1 MEGRPEPKRRN
12 AALTRARILEAAF
25 EAFARHGYARTGIRE
40 IARDAEVA
48 TSLLVRYFGT
58 KANLF
63 REALI
68 HGIYEA
74 SVFTHDRAR
83 FGKTMA
89 RLMTAESD
97 SGSTGRLVAMTVLAI
112 ADPESAEVAR
122 KVVERHVIEPLADWL
137 GPPQAAERAMSMY
150 VLMLGFMV
158 QVRQLSPGPVPA
170 WSVRWL
176 ARSLQEIVDGGG

>member
-1 MEGRPEPKRRN
+1 MADQPEPRRRN
-12 AALTRARILEAAF
+12 AALTRARILAAAF

-40 IARDAEVA
+40 IAREAGVA
-48 TSLLVRYFGT
+48 SSLLVRYFGS

-89 RLMTAESD
+89 RLMTDD
-97 SGSTGRLVAMTVLAI
+97 SGAGPTGRLVAMTVLAI
-112 ADPESAEVAR
+112 ADPESADVAR
-122 KVVERHVIEPLADWL
+122 KVIERHVIEPLAEWL
-137 GPPQAAERAMSMY
+137 GPPHSHERATSMY
-150 VLMLGFMV
+150 VLMLGFTV
-158 QVRQLSPGPVPA
+158 QIRQLTPGTVSPH
-170 WSVRWL
+170 SVRWL
-176 ARSLQEIVDGGG
+176 AGALQDIVDGKP